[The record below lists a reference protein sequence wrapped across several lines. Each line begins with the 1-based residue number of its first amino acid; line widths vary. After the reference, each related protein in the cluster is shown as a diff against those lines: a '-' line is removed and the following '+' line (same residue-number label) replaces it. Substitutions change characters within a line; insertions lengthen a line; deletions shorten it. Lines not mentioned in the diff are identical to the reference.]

1 MFVGDGMGASL
12 REAIRLAA
20 QGLNG
25 ELAMNNKPVTGKK
38 YCWQVQQCFFVFRK
52 MKMT

>member
-25 ELAMNNKPVTGKK
+25 ELAMNNKPVTGKSTAGRSSSAFL
-38 YCWQVQQCFFVFRK
+38 FFGK
-52 MKMT
+52 